1 MTFGLSAAPNLALWC
16 LKQLAD
22 DEGHWFSRAS
32 SVLQRDFYIDDV
44 LIGANTKE
52 EVLSLRKELTDL
64 LQSVGLN
71 IGEWASNDQG
81 ILQGLSERD
90 KSQRLQLS
98 DSNPK
103 NTRHILEF
111 PRRCGTYNKAIH
123 QFCDRQNLRSTR
135 IARASDHSSNDYT
148 STSLVVEGR
157 LG

>member
-52 EVLSLRKELTDL
+52 EVLSFRKELTDL
-64 LQSVGLN
+64 LPSIGLN

-90 KSQRLQLS
+90 KK
-98 DSNPK
+98 PK
-103 NTRHILEF
+103 VTI
-111 PRRCGTYNKAIH
+111 K
-123 QFCDRQNLRSTR
+123 
-135 IARASDHSSNDYT
+135 
-148 STSLVVEGR
+148 
-157 LG
+157 